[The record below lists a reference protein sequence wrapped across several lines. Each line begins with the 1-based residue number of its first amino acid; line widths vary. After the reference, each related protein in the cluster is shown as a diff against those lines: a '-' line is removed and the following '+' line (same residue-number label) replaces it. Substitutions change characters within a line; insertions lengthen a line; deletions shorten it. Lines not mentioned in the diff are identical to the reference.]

1 MFARALQSSAI
12 RSTLRSQHKAFH
24 DSRICN
30 SALHNIL
37 AGGASP
43 STQVKTITA
52 EGINLA
58 DGRIIPSSCIF
69 LDGKVFLWQTPE
81 TFWDGWGTEHF
92 EVFDAVVPKPEI
104 LLLGTGK
111 RLILPPPSIRQ
122 YLTSIGI
129 QIDVMDTRNACSTYN
144 LLAEEGRRV
153 AAALIPLSARSWKR
167 TQ

>member
-1 MFARALQSSAI
+1 MFQVARALQSSAI
-12 RSTLRSQHKAFH
+12 RSTLRSQHKGFH

-43 STQVKTITA
+43 STQVKTINA

-92 EVFDAVVPKPEI
+92 EVFDAVVPKPGKCDGSNSTCGLLIFHPEI

-129 QIDVMDTRNACSTYN
+129 QIDVMDTVRN
-144 LLAEEGRRV
+144 
-153 AAALIPLSARSWKR
+153 IPLRFCSP
-167 TQ
+167 